1 MIEEIRQT
9 TITKDDFS
17 SINLT
22 EILKDTK
29 YFHDYSSKFADLC
42 KENFSNGNLK
52 ASKVFYLLRNAY
64 SMALKP
70 GSLNEPYEAGYI
82 WGNSRSAI
90 LEDFTEQDLEFFE
103 SILDEITDCRLKS
116 RMADIL
122 WILKIPKNI
131 KFLEIAINEYSKI
144 SLEPKSL
151 NQFNIDALERAIRL
165 SRLSKITKNQY
176 VEISN
181 KILECFNKAEPT
193 DRYYCLRMSYLLDIA
208 KLDKKLQ
215 PNVAEKLENFADT
228 FAEEEE
234 FIAAIDY
241 YQESQKWYKKLKNSR
256 KIAEIA
262 LKISNILIEKVKVS
276 GAILSKIDLE
286 QALKELRSI
295 PAKDRN
301 ELEIDQKID
310 EIRKLMRQNNQD
322 IISEMSLIATDKIGI
337 SRYQNNAKL
346 AVKGKRLSEA
356 VLCLAN
362 ITANPLYE
370 DIKKSSE
377 NLLKKPL
384 LSNFITQTYVDADG
398 RKLSQITTK
407 DDRLKHEMYQQYHV
421 YVELAVDC
429 RILPAFWQ
437 ILEEHR
443 VSMSCIY
450 NICRNS
456 SVVPA
461 DRADIWA
468 QGLYYG
474 FDRNF
479 LVSSH
484 LLIPQIEHLA
494 RILLQQEK
502 IPTTTIDKNGVESEK
517 SINSLLQEPKIYE
530 LLGRDLTEELKFLL
544 TEPIGLNYR
553 NKICHGLVG
562 GSPSDA
568 DIYIWWLC
576 LRLVVNNCVLFGD
589 TCRN

>member
-1 MIEEIRQT
+1 MIEEIRQM
-9 TITKDDFS
+9 TITKDDFLD
-17 SINLT
+17 INLD

-29 YFHDYSSKFADLC
+29 YFHDYSFKFADLC
-42 KENFSNGNLK
+42 EENFSNGNLK
-52 ASKVFYLLRNAY
+52 VSKVFYLLRDAC
-64 SMALKP
+64 SMTLKP

-82 WGNSRSAI
+82 RGNSRSAI
-90 LEDFTEQDLEFFE
+90 LEDFTERDLEFFE
-103 SILDEITDCRLKS
+103 SILDETTDCRLKS

-131 KFLEIAINEYSKI
+131 NFLEIAINEYSKI

-176 VEISN
+176 AEISN

-193 DRYYCLRMSYLLDIA
+193 DQYYCLRMSYLLDIA
-208 KLDKKLQ
+208 ELNKKLQ
-215 PNVAEKLENFADT
+215 PSVAEKLENFADT
-228 FAEEEE
+228 FAKENK
-234 FIAAIDY
+234 FMAAIDY
-241 YQESQKWYKKLKNSR
+241 YQESQKWYRKLKNSR
-256 KIAEIA
+256 KIAETA
-262 LKISNILIEKVKVS
+262 LKMANILIEKAES
-276 GAILSKIDLE
+276 NAISSKIDLE

-301 ELEIDQKID
+301 ELGIDQKID
-310 EIRKLMRQNNQD
+310 EIRKLMGQNNQD
-322 IISEMSLIATDKIGI
+322 IISEMSLIATDKIDI

-346 AVKGKRLSEA
+346 AVKGKQLSEA

-370 DIKKSSE
+370 EIKKSSE
-377 NLLKKPL
+377 NLLKKSL
-384 LSNFITQTYVDADG
+384 FSNLITQIYVDAGG

-407 DDRLKHEMYQQYHV
+407 DDRLKHEMYQQYHI
-421 YVELAVDC
+421 YVKLAVDC
-429 RILPAFWQ
+429 SILPAFWQ

-443 VSMSCIY
+443 VSMRFIY
-450 NICRNS
+450 DICRNS

-502 IPTTTIDKNGVESEK
+502 IPTTTIDEYGVESEK
-517 SINSLLQEPKIYE
+517 SINALLQEPKIYE

-544 TEPIGLNYR
+544 TEPMGLNYR

-562 GSPSDA
+562 ESPNSA

>member
-1 MIEEIRQT
+1 MIEKIQQT
-9 TITKDDFS
+9 TITKDDFLG
-17 SINLT
+17 INLD
-22 EILKDTK
+22 EILKDAK
-29 YFHDYSSKFADLC
+29 YFDAYSFKFADLC
-42 KENFSNGNLK
+42 EENFSNGNLK
-52 ASKVFYLLRNAY
+52 ASKVFYLLRNAC

-70 GSLNEPYEAGYI
+70 ESLNEPYEAGCI
-82 WGNSRSAI
+82 AGDCRSAI

-131 KFLEIAINEYSKI
+131 KFLEIAVNEYSKI
-144 SLEPKSL
+144 SLELSSL
-151 NQFNIDALERAIRL
+151 NQFKIDAFERAIRL
-165 SRLSKITKNQY
+165 SRLSKIIKNQY
-176 VEISN
+176 AEILN
-181 KILECFNKAEPT
+181 KILEYFDKAEPT
-193 DRYYCLRMSYLLDIA
+193 DQYYCLRMSYLLDIA

-215 PNVAEKLENFADT
+215 SSVAEKLENFADA
-228 FAEEEE
+228 FAKEEE

-241 YQESQKWYKKLKNSR
+241 YQESQKWYKKLKNSP
-256 KIAEIA
+256 KIAETT
-262 LKISNILIEKVKVS
+262 LKIANILIEKTKES
-276 GAILSKIDLE
+276 SAISSKIDLE
-286 QALKELRSI
+286 QALKKLRSI

-310 EIRKLMRQNNQD
+310 EIRKLMGQNNQD
-322 IISEMSLIATDKIGI
+322 IISEMSLIATDKINI

-346 AVKGKRLSEA
+346 AVKGKQLSEA

-362 ITANPLYE
+362 IAANPLYE

-377 NLLKKPL
+377 NLLKKSL
-384 LSNFITQTYVDADG
+384 FSNLITQIYVDANG

-407 DDRLKHEMYQQYHV
+407 DDRLKHEMYQQYHIH
-421 YVELAVDC
+421 VELAVDG

-443 VSMSCIY
+443 VSMRLIY
-450 NICRNS
+450 DICRNS
-456 SVVPA
+456 SIVPA
-461 DRADIWA
+461 GRTDIWA

-502 IPTTTIDKNGVESEK
+502 IPTTTIDEYGVESEK
-517 SINSLLQEPKIYE
+517 SINSLLQESKIYE
-530 LLGRDLTEELKFLL
+530 LLGRDLAEELKFLL
-544 TEPIGLNYR
+544 TEPMGLNYR
-553 NKICHGLVG
+553 NKICHGLVSE
-562 GSPSDA
+562 SPNSA
-568 DIYIWWLC
+568 DVYIWWLC
-576 LRLVVNNCVLFGD
+576 LKLVVNKCVLY
-589 TCRN
+589 TI

>member
-1 MIEEIRQT
+1 LIEEIRQT

-29 YFHDYSSKFADLC
+29 YFHDYSFKFADLC
-42 KENFSNGNLK
+42 EENFSNGNLK
-52 ASKVFYLLRNAY
+52 ASKVFYLLRNAC

-70 GSLNEPYEAGYI
+70 GSLNEPYEAGCI
-82 WGNSRSAI
+82 RGNSRSAI

-131 KFLEIAINEYSKI
+131 KFLEIAVNEYSKI

-165 SRLSKITKNQY
+165 SRLSEITKNQY
-176 VEISN
+176 AEILN

-193 DRYYCLRMSYLLDIA
+193 DQYYCLRMSYLLDIA
-208 KLDKKLQ
+208 ELNRKLQ
-215 PNVAEKLENFADT
+215 PSVAEKLENFADT
-228 FAEEEE
+228 FAKENK
-234 FIAAIDY
+234 FMAAIDY
-241 YQESQKWYKKLKNSR
+241 YQESQKWHKKLKNSR

-262 LKISNILIEKVKVS
+262 LKIANILIEKAKES
-276 GAILSKIDLE
+276 SAISSKIDLE

-301 ELEIDQKID
+301 ELGIDQKID
-310 EIRKLMRQNNQD
+310 EIRKLIGQNNQD
-322 IISEMSLIATDKIGI
+322 IINEMSLIATDKIGI
-337 SRYQNNAKL
+337 SRYKNDAKL

-377 NLLKKPL
+377 NLLKKSL
-384 LSNFITQTYVDADG
+384 FSNFITQIYVDTDG

-407 DDRLKHEMYQQYHV
+407 DDRLKHEMYQQYHIHV
-421 YVELAVDC
+421 KLAVDG

-443 VSMSCIY
+443 VSMRFIY
-450 NICRNS
+450 DICRNS

-474 FDRNF
+474 FDRDF

-484 LLIPQIEHLA
+484 LLIPQIELLA

-502 IPTTTIDKNGVESEK
+502 IPTTTIDEYGVESEK

-544 TEPIGLNYR
+544 TEPMGLNYR

-562 GSPSDA
+562 ESPNYA

>member
-1 MIEEIRQT
+1 MIEEMRQT

-22 EILKDTK
+22 EILNDTK
-29 YFHDYSSKFADLC
+29 YFHDYSFKFADLC

-176 VEISN
+176 AEISN

-215 PNVAEKLENFADT
+215 PNVAEKLENFADAFT
-228 FAEEEE
+228 KEKE

-262 LKISNILIEKVKVS
+262 LKISNILIEKAKES
-276 GAILSKIDLE
+276 GAISSKIDLE

-310 EIRKLMRQNNQD
+310 EIRKLMGQNNQD

-384 LSNFITQTYVDADG
+384 LSNFITQIYVDADG

-517 SINSLLQEPKIYE
+517 SINSLLQESKIYE

-576 LRLVVNNCVLFGD
+576 LKLVVNNCVLFGD

>member
-29 YFHDYSSKFADLC
+29 YFHDYSFKFADLC
-42 KENFSNGNLK
+42 EENFSNGNLK
-52 ASKVFYLLRNAY
+52 ASKVFYLLRNAC

-70 GSLNEPYEAGYI
+70 GSLNEPYEAGCI
-82 WGNSRSAI
+82 AGDCRLAI
-90 LEDFTEQDLEFFE
+90 LEDFTERDLEFFE

-131 KFLEIAINEYSKI
+131 KFLEIAVNEYSKI
-144 SLEPKSL
+144 SLESSSL
-151 NQFNIDALERAIRL
+151 NQFKIDAFERAIRL
-165 SRLSKITKNQY
+165 LQLSKITKNQY
-176 VEISN
+176 AKISN
-181 KILECFNKAEPT
+181 KILKCFNKAEPT

-215 PNVAEKLENFADT
+215 SSVAEKLENFADT
-228 FAEEEE
+228 FAKEEE

-241 YQESQKWYKKLKNSR
+241 YQESQKWYKKLENSR

-262 LKISNILIEKVKVS
+262 LKISNILIEKAKES
-276 GAILSKIDLE
+276 GAISSKIDLG

-301 ELEIDQKID
+301 ELGIDQKID
-310 EIRKLMRQNNQD
+310 EIRKLIEQNNQD
-322 IISEMSLIATDKIGI
+322 IRSEMSLITTDKIDI

-356 VLCLAN
+356 IFYLAN

-384 LSNFITQTYVDADG
+384 LSNFITQIYVDADG
-398 RKLSQITTK
+398 RKLQQIMTK
-407 DDRLKHEMYQQYHV
+407 DDRLKHEMYQQCHIH
-421 YVELAVDC
+421 VELAVDSS
-429 RILPAFWQ
+429 ILPAFWQ

-443 VSMSCIY
+443 VSMRFIY
-450 NICRNS
+450 DICRNS
-456 SVVPA
+456 SIVPA
-461 DRADIWA
+461 DRTDIWA

-502 IPTTTIDKNGVESEK
+502 IPTTAIDKNGVESEK
-517 SINSLLQEPKIYE
+517 
-530 LLGRDLTEELKFLL
+530 
-544 TEPIGLNYR
+544 
-553 NKICHGLVG
+553 
-562 GSPSDA
+562 A
-568 DIYIWWLC
+568 
-576 LRLVVNNCVLFGD
+576 
-589 TCRN
+589 

>member
-1 MIEEIRQT
+1 MIEEIRQI
-9 TITKDDFS
+9 TITKDDFLG
-17 SINLT
+17 INLD

-42 KENFSNGNLK
+42 EENFKNGDLK
-52 ASKVFYLLRNAY
+52 VSKVFYLLRDAC
-64 SMALKP
+64 SMTLKP
-70 GSLNEPYEAGYI
+70 KSTNEPYEAGCI
-82 WGNSRSAI
+82 VGDCRWAI

-103 SILDEITDCRLKS
+103 NILDEITDCRLKS
-116 RMADIL
+116 RIADIL

-131 KFLEIAINEYSKI
+131 KFLGIAVNEYLKI
-144 SLEPKSL
+144 SLEPSSL
-151 NQFNIDALERAIRL
+151 NQFKIDALERAIKL
-165 SRLSKITKNQY
+165 SQLSKITKNQY
-176 VEISN
+176 AEILN
-181 KILECFNKAEPT
+181 KILECFNKAKPT
-193 DRYYCLRMSYLLDIA
+193 DQYYCLRMSYLLDIA
-208 KLDKKLQ
+208 ELNRKLQ
-215 PNVAEKLENFADT
+215 PSVAEKLENFADT
-228 FAEEEE
+228 FAKEGE

-262 LKISNILIEKVKVS
+262 LKIANVLIEKTKVS
-276 GAILSKIDLE
+276 DSISSKIDLE

-301 ELEIDQKID
+301 ELGIDQKID
-310 EIRKLMRQNNQD
+310 EIRKLMGQNNQD
-322 IISEMSLIATDKIGI
+322 IISEMSLIAADKIDI

-346 AVKGKRLSEA
+346 VVKGKRLSEA

-370 DIKKSSE
+370 NIKKSSE
-377 NLLKKPL
+377 NLLKKSL
-384 LSNFITQTYVDADG
+384 FSNFITQIYVDADG

-407 DDRLKHEMYQQYHV
+407 DDRLKHEMYQQYNMHV
-421 YVELAVDC
+421 KLAVDG
-429 RILPAFWQ
+429 RILPTFWQ

-443 VSMSCIY
+443 VSMHFIY
-450 NICRNS
+450 DICRNS

-461 DRADIWA
+461 DRVDIWA

-479 LVSSH
+479 LVSSY

-502 IPTTTIDKNGVESEK
+502 IPTTTIDEYGIESEK

-544 TEPIGLNYR
+544 TEPMGLNYR
-553 NKICHGLVG
+553 NKICHGLVSE
-562 GSPSDA
+562 SPNSA
-568 DIYIWWLC
+568 DVYIWWLC
-576 LRLVVNNCVLFGD
+576 LKLVVNNCVLY
-589 TCRN
+589 TI

>member
-1 MIEEIRQT
+1 MIEEIRQM

-29 YFHDYSSKFADLC
+29 YFHDYSFKFADLC
-42 KENFSNGNLK
+42 EENFSNGNLK
-52 ASKVFYLLRNAY
+52 ASKVFYLLRNAC

-70 GSLNEPYEAGYI
+70 GSLNEPYEAGCI
-82 WGNSRSAI
+82 AGDCRLAI
-90 LEDFTEQDLEFFE
+90 LEDFTERDLEFFE

-131 KFLEIAINEYSKI
+131 KFLEIAVNEYSKI

-151 NQFNIDALERAIRL
+151 NQFNIDAFERAIRL

-176 VEISN
+176 AEILN

-193 DRYYCLRMSYLLDIA
+193 DRHYCLRMSYLLDIA
-208 KLDKKLQ
+208 ELNRKLQ
-215 PNVAEKLENFADT
+215 PSVAEKLENFADT
-228 FAEEEE
+228 FAKGEE

-241 YQESQKWYKKLKNSR
+241 YQESQKWHKKLKNSR
-256 KIAEIA
+256 KIAETA
-262 LKISNILIEKVKVS
+262 LKMANILIEKAKES
-276 GAILSKIDLE
+276 SAISSKIDLE
-286 QALKELRSI
+286 QALKELRGV
-295 PAKDRN
+295 PKKDRN
-301 ELEIDQKID
+301 ELGIDQKID
-310 EIRKLMRQNNQD
+310 EIRKLMGQNNQD
-322 IISEMSLIATDKIGI
+322 IINEMSLIATDKIDI

-384 LSNFITQTYVDADG
+384 LSNFITQICVDAGG

-407 DDRLKHEMYQQYHV
+407 DDRLKHEMYQQYHIHV
-421 YVELAVDC
+421 KLAVDC

-461 DRADIWA
+461 GRVNIWA

-474 FDRNF
+474 FDRSF

-484 LLIPQIEHLA
+484 LLIPQIELLA

-502 IPTTTIDKNGVESEK
+502 IPTTAIDKNGVESEK

-544 TEPIGLNYR
+544 TEPMGLNYR

-562 GSPSDA
+562 ESPNSA
-568 DIYIWWLC
+568 DVYIWWLC

>member
-1 MIEEIRQT
+1 MIEEIHQT
-9 TITKDDFS
+9 TITKDDFLG
-17 SINLT
+17 INLD
-22 EILKDTK
+22 EILKDAK
-29 YFHDYSSKFADLC
+29 YFDAYSFKFADLC
-42 KENFSNGNLK
+42 AENFRNGNLK
-52 ASKVFYLLRNAY
+52 ASKVFYLLRNAC
-64 SMALKP
+64 SMTLKP
-70 GSLNEPYEAGYI
+70 GSLNEPYEAGCI
-82 WGNSRSAI
+82 WGNGRSAI
-90 LEDFTEQDLEFFE
+90 LDDFTEQDLEFFE

-116 RMADIL
+116 RIADIL
-122 WILKIPKNI
+122 WILKSPKNI
-131 KFLEIAINEYSKI
+131 KFLEIAANEYSKI
-144 SLEPKSL
+144 SLEPSSL
-151 NQFNIDALERAIRL
+151 NQFKIDAFERAIRL

-176 VEISN
+176 DEILN

-193 DRYYCLRMSYLLDIA
+193 VQHYRLRMLYLLDIA
-208 KLDKKLQ
+208 ELNRKLQ
-215 PNVAEKLENFADT
+215 PSVAEKLENFADT
-228 FAEEEE
+228 FAEEGE
-234 FIAAIDY
+234 FMAAIDY

-256 KIAEIA
+256 KIAETA
-262 LKISNILIEKVKVS
+262 LKIANILIEKAKES
-276 GAILSKIDLE
+276 SAISSKIDLE

-301 ELEIDQKID
+301 ELGINQKID
-310 EIRKLMRQNNQD
+310 EIRKLMGQNNQD
-322 IISEMSLIATDKIGI
+322 IISEMSLIATDKIDI
-337 SRYQNNAKL
+337 SRYKNNAKL
-346 AVKGKRLSEA
+346 AVKGKQLSEA

-377 NLLKKPL
+377 KLLKKPL
-384 LSNFITQTYVDADG
+384 FSNFITQIYVDAGG

-407 DDRLKHEMYQQYHV
+407 YDRLKHEMYQQYHIH
-421 YVELAVDC
+421 VELAVDC
-429 RILPAFWQ
+429 SILPAFWQ

-443 VSMSCIY
+443 VSMRCIY
-450 NICRNS
+450 NICKNS

-461 DRADIWA
+461 DRVDIWA

-474 FDRNF
+474 FDRDF

-502 IPTTTIDKNGVESEK
+502 IPTTTIDECGVESEK

-544 TEPIGLNYR
+544 TEPMGLNYR

-562 GSPSDA
+562 ESPNDA

-576 LRLVVNNCVLFGD
+576 LRLVVNNCVLFESA
-589 TCRN
+589 R

>member
-1 MIEEIRQT
+1 MRQM

-17 SINLT
+17 SINLA

-70 GSLNEPYEAGYI
+70 KSLNEPYEAGYI

-151 NQFNIDALERAIRL
+151 NQFNIDAFERAIRL
-165 SRLSKITKNQY
+165 SLLSKITKNQY
-176 VEISN
+176 AEILN

-193 DRYYCLRMSYLLDIA
+193 DQYYCLRMSYLLDIA
-208 KLDKKLQ
+208 ELNRKLQ
-215 PNVAEKLENFADT
+215 PSVAEKLENFADT
-228 FAEEEE
+228 FAKGEE

-241 YQESQKWYKKLKNSR
+241 YQESQKWYKKLKNSP
-256 KIAEIA
+256 KIAETA
-262 LKISNILIEKVKVS
+262 LKIANILIEKAKES
-276 GAILSKIDLE
+276 GAISSKIYLE

-301 ELEIDQKID
+301 ELGIDQKID
-310 EIRKLMRQNNQD
+310 EIRKLIEQNNQD
-322 IISEMSLIATDKIGI
+322 IRSEMSLIATDKIDI

-377 NLLKKPL
+377 NLLKKPP

-517 SINSLLQEPKIYE
+517 SINSLLQESKIYE

-576 LRLVVNNCVLFGD
+576 LKLVVNNCVLFGD

>member
-1 MIEEIRQT
+1 M

-17 SINLT
+17 SINLA

-70 GSLNEPYEAGYI
+70 KSLNEPYEAGYI

-151 NQFNIDALERAIRL
+151 NQFNIDAFERAIRL
-165 SRLSKITKNQY
+165 SLLSKITKNQY
-176 VEISN
+176 AEILN

-193 DRYYCLRMSYLLDIA
+193 DQYYCLRMSYLLDIA
-208 KLDKKLQ
+208 ELNRKLQ
-215 PNVAEKLENFADT
+215 PSVAEKLENFADT
-228 FAEEEE
+228 FAKGEE

-241 YQESQKWYKKLKNSR
+241 YQESQKWYKKLKNSP
-256 KIAEIA
+256 KIAETA
-262 LKISNILIEKVKVS
+262 LKIANILIEKAKES
-276 GAILSKIDLE
+276 GAISSKIYLE

-301 ELEIDQKID
+301 ELGIDQKID
-310 EIRKLMRQNNQD
+310 EIRKLIEQNNQD
-322 IISEMSLIATDKIGI
+322 IRSEMSLIAVDKIDI

-346 AVKGKRLSEA
+346 AVKGKQLSEA

-377 NLLKKPL
+377 NLLKKPP

-517 SINSLLQEPKIYE
+517 SINSLLQESKIYE

-576 LRLVVNNCVLFGD
+576 LKLVVNNCVLFGD

>member
-1 MIEEIRQT
+1 MIEEIRQI
-9 TITKDDFS
+9 TITKDDFLG
-17 SINLT
+17 INLD

-29 YFHDYSSKFADLC
+29 YFHDYSSKFAYLC
-42 KENFSNGNLK
+42 EENFKNGDLK
-52 ASKVFYLLRNAY
+52 VSKVFYLLRDAC
-64 SMALKP
+64 SMTLKLK
-70 GSLNEPYEAGYI
+70 STNEPYEAGCIAGDYR
-82 WGNSRSAI
+82 WAI
-90 LEDFTEQDLEFFE
+90 LEDFTEQNLEFLA

-116 RMADIL
+116 RIADIL
-122 WILKIPKNI
+122 WILKSPKNI
-131 KFLEIAINEYSKI
+131 KFLEIAVNEYSKI

-151 NQFNIDALERAIRL
+151 NQFKIDAFERAIRL

-176 VEISN
+176 AEILN
-181 KILECFNKAEPT
+181 KILECFNKAEPI
-193 DRYYCLRMSYLLDIA
+193 DQYYCLRMSYLLDVVE
-208 KLDKKLQ
+208 LSRKLQ
-215 PNVAEKLENFADT
+215 PSVAEKLEKLADT
-228 FAEEEE
+228 FAKEKD
-234 FIAAIDY
+234 FVAATRY
-241 YQESQKWYKKLKNSR
+241 YQESQKWYKKLKNSP

-262 LKISNILIEKVKVS
+262 LKIANILIEKAKES
-276 GAILSKIDLE
+276 SAIPSKIDLE

-301 ELEIDQKID
+301 ELEINQKID
-310 EIRKLMRQNNQD
+310 EIRKLIEQNNQD
-322 IISEMSLIATDKIGI
+322 IISEMSLIATDKINI

-346 AVKGKRLSEA
+346 AVKGKQLSKA

-377 NLLKKPL
+377 KLLKKSL
-384 LSNFITQTYVDADG
+384 FSNLITQIYVDADG

-407 DDRLKHEMYQQYHV
+407 DDRLKHEMYQQYHIH
-421 YVELAVDC
+421 VELAVDG

-443 VSMSCIY
+443 VSMRLIY
-450 NICRNS
+450 DICRNS
-456 SVVPA
+456 SIVPA
-461 DRADIWA
+461 GRTDIWA

-502 IPTTTIDKNGVESEK
+502 IPTTTIDEHGVESEK
-517 SINSLLQEPKIYE
+517 SINSLLQESKIYE

-544 TEPIGLNYR
+544 TEPMGLNYR
-553 NKICHGLVG
+553 NKICHGLVNE
-562 GSPSDA
+562 SPNSA

-576 LRLVVNNCVLFGD
+576 LKLVVNNCVLY
-589 TCRN
+589 TI

>member
-1 MIEEIRQT
+1 LIEEMRQM

-29 YFHDYSSKFADLC
+29 YFHDYSFKFADLC
-42 KENFSNGNLK
+42 EENFSNGNLK
-52 ASKVFYLLRNAY
+52 ASKVFYLLRNAC

-70 GSLNEPYEAGYI
+70 GSLNEPYEAGCI
-82 WGNSRSAI
+82 RGDCRLAI
-90 LEDFTEQDLEFFE
+90 LEDFTERDLEFFE

-116 RMADIL
+116 RIADIL

-131 KFLEIAINEYSKI
+131 KFLEIAVNEYSKI
-144 SLEPKSL
+144 SLEPSSL
-151 NQFNIDALERAIRL
+151 NQFKIDVFERAIRL

-181 KILECFNKAEPT
+181 QILECFNKAEPT
-193 DRYYCLRMSYLLDIA
+193 DRYYCLRISYLLDIVE
-208 KLDKKLQ
+208 LSRKLQ
-215 PNVAEKLENFADT
+215 PSIAEKLENFADAFT
-228 FAEEEE
+228 KEKE

-241 YQESQKWYKKLKNSR
+241 YQESQKWHKKLKNSR
-256 KIAEIA
+256 KIAETA
-262 LKISNILIEKVKVS
+262 LKMANILIEKAKES
-276 GAILSKIDLE
+276 SAISSKIDLE
-286 QALKELRSI
+286 QALKELRGV
-295 PAKDRN
+295 PKKDRN
-301 ELEIDQKID
+301 ELGIDQKID
-310 EIRKLMRQNNQD
+310 EIRKLMGQNNQD
-322 IISEMSLIATDKIGI
+322 IINEMSLIATDKIDI

-384 LSNFITQTYVDADG
+384 LSNFITQIYVDADG
-398 RKLSQITTK
+398 RKLSQIITK
-407 DDRLKHEMYQQYHV
+407 DDRLKHEMYQQYHIHV
-421 YVELAVDC
+421 KLAVDG
-429 RILPAFWQ
+429 RILPAFLQ

-443 VSMSCIY
+443 VAMRFIY
-450 NICRNS
+450 DICRNS
-456 SVVPA
+456 SLVPV
-461 DRADIWA
+461 DRVDIWA

-474 FDRNF
+474 FDRDF

-494 RILLQQEK
+494 RILLQKEK
-502 IPTTTIDKNGVESEK
+502 IPTTTIDEYGVESEK
-517 SINSLLQEPKIYE
+517 SINSLLEEPKIYE

-544 TEPIGLNYR
+544 TEPMGLNYR
-553 NKICHGLVG
+553 NKICHGLVSE
-562 GSPSDA
+562 SPNYA

-576 LRLVVNNCVLFGD
+576 LRLMINNCVLFGD

>member
-1 MIEEIRQT
+1 MIEEMRQM

-17 SINLT
+17 SINLA

-70 GSLNEPYEAGYI
+70 KSLNEPYEAGYI

-151 NQFNIDALERAIRL
+151 NQFNIDAFERAIRL
-165 SRLSKITKNQY
+165 SLLSKITKNQY
-176 VEISN
+176 AEILN

-193 DRYYCLRMSYLLDIA
+193 DQYYCLRMSYLLDIA
-208 KLDKKLQ
+208 ELNRKLQ
-215 PNVAEKLENFADT
+215 PSVAEKLENFADT
-228 FAEEEE
+228 FAKGEE

-241 YQESQKWYKKLKNSR
+241 YQESQKWYKKLKNSP
-256 KIAEIA
+256 KIAETA
-262 LKISNILIEKVKVS
+262 LKIANILIEKAKES
-276 GAILSKIDLE
+276 GAISSKIYLE

-301 ELEIDQKID
+301 ELGIDQKID
-310 EIRKLMRQNNQD
+310 EIRKLIEQNNQD
-322 IISEMSLIATDKIGI
+322 IRSEMSLIATDKIDI

-377 NLLKKPL
+377 NLLKKPP

-517 SINSLLQEPKIYE
+517 SINSLLQESKIYE

-576 LRLVVNNCVLFGD
+576 LKLVVNNCVLFGD